1 MLVCAF
7 LCPPQRP
14 AWCFAPPL
22 PRRRRCALPSSARV
36 PYHRWYRCGRRGVAV
51 GARRGPATNQ
61 ILDGRPPS
69 LRCNAAAR
77 PERGSAPAPTALP
90 VKSNQP
96 SFIIHPPPVGRATRA
111 RHKPAPR
118 HRIRLRLWSLGGR
131 CANRQFGSRRA
142 RRRGCGQGRNA
153 RLAKAHAPS
162 RAAATPPSSPPQAS
176 VVANA
181 MLSLTAVPTAA
192 RAPTRPFSRRPTRSL
207 KFMCVAARSTP
218 ARHARRAA
226 SAPSD
231 AAAACAQEKARPAE
245 ARLAPRLRQAQ
256 GACAGA
262 PRRACPARGE
272 HLR

>member
-14 AWCFAPPL
+14 ASCFAPPL

-36 PYHRWYRCGRRGVAV
+36 KPSMVSLRPS
-51 GARRGPATNQ
+51 RRGPPTHQ

-162 RAAATPPSSPPQAS
+162 RAAATPPSSPPSGLRHRERDAL
-176 VVANA
+176 AHRRPDGCA
-181 MLSLTAVPTAA
+181 RPRAA
-192 RAPTRPFSRRPTRSL
+192 RA
-207 KFMCVAARSTP
+207 VAASFARNEVYV
-218 ARHARRAA
+218 RHARRAPRA
-226 SAPSD
+226 HATRGALRAPHLTPPRL
-231 AAAACAQEKARPAE
+231 ACAQEKARPAE